1 MQAVFVEITGFTE
14 WVSEY
19 LPDDLYANVQ
29 QELMDNP
36 DRGDVM
42 PGCGGLR
49 KLRTPDPKRGK
60 GKRGGARLIYL
71 YVPEVRRFYLLDIYG
86 KDEKDDL
93 SANEKKALAKLADEL
108 KTNAITSLK
117 RLRRKGE

>member
-14 WVSEY
+14 WVAEF
-19 LPDDLYANVQ
+19 LPDDLYAKVQ

-49 KLRTPDPKRGK
+49 KLRTPDPQRGK

-71 YVPEVRRFYLLDIYG
+71 YVPEARHFYLLDIYG

-93 SANEKKALAKLADEL
+93 SASEKRALARLAGEL
-108 KTNAITSLK
+108 KSAAITSLK
-117 RLRRKGE
+117 RTQGKGK